1 VSAVFRL
8 GSRFTG
14 APPLSADYRYPVA
27 QFPGNVARK
36 NRGEA
41 MANDD
46 TQTMQRQNRR
56 VQSTDSL
63 GPLIPI
69 ILVATLIFVITD
81 RHRSNAER
89 QAVTTEST
97 FDDSAFLGGVV
108 RKYSSANFR
117 KGQAEAI
124 MGGIDLDFRDATI
137 EGDEARLDVT
147 AIMGGV
153 KIRVPRTWIV
163 VNRVTPILGGVDDN
177 TDSVDGNKRLV
188 IEGTVLMGGLD
199 IKN

>member
-1 VSAVFRL
+1 MR
-8 GSRFTG
+8 
-14 APPLSADYRYPVA
+14 
-27 QFPGNVARK
+27 
-36 NRGEA
+36 
-41 MANDD
+41 NDD
-46 TQTMQRQNRR
+46 AQTQQQNRR
-56 VQSTDSL
+56 VQQADSL

-81 RHRSNAER
+81 RNRSNASER
-89 QAVTTEST
+89 QGLTTEAT
-97 FDDSAFLGGVV
+97 FDDSAFLGGVT

-117 KGQAEAI
+117 RGEAEAI

-153 KIRVPRTWIV
+153 KVRVPRTWIV

-177 TDSVDGNKRLV
+177 TDSVDGSKRLV
-188 IEGTVLMGGLD
+188 IEGTVLMGGLE